1 MSFFFIFAPRVAV
14 SSAFVGV
21 LYRRQQLHILK
32 SSCKVPDI
40 LVQFQPNM
48 YFLERFKKKKSV
60 IKFDYIRLVI
70 RVARWTDRHDEAN
83 KRFSRLCGKAPK
95 KVTKVAS
102 LKNYKYIAV
111 I

>member
-1 MSFFFIFAPRVAV
+1 
-14 SSAFVGV
+14 VGV

-32 SSCKVPDI
+32 SSCKVLDI

-48 YFLERFKKKKSV
+48 YFLERFLKRSV

-83 KRFSRLCGKAPK
+83 KRFSRLRGKAPK
-95 KVTKVAS
+95 KVTKFAS
-102 LKNYKYIAV
+102 LKNYKYIA
-111 I
+111 II